1 MNTLANQSANKASAA
16 DNNIKIFRYKLSEDI
31 MKLITRFAKMH
42 QYDDRHTYKEAWQS
56 WTNTQQDYIAR
67 EIERLTQLGFKGDI
81 MDNMFKAGR
90 YYFREKT
97 NEEEEEEEEEEDE
110 PNADKNN
117 DKTKEVKERKKETKE
132 KITRDYIVMDQTII
146 QAMDKHLN
154 IIMKQANFKPATGY
168 VEFCE
173 QEMQLLR
180 PEIIRLSKYSI
191 NAEKLAEKIKKTYKN
206 RYFILAKTK

>member
-81 MDNMFKAGR
+81 MDKMFKAGR

-97 NEEEEEEEEEEDE
+97 NEEEEEEEE

-117 DKTKEVKERKKETKE
+117 DDKVKEVKERKKETKE

>member
-81 MDNMFKAGR
+81 MDKMFKAGR

-97 NEEEEEEEEEEDE
+97 NEEEEEEEEDE

-206 RYFILAKTK
+206 RYFILAKQK